1 MKSEPN
7 WKEKI
12 EKEIREEIEKL
23 INKSAE
29 ELDELI
35 ERHKKKRAHFMPVY
49 LRVLGGYLQ
58 SLNIR
63 YGGFIEKEIERVIRI
78 LSDYGRTNFDVDSE
92 YSGEKLTL
100 MLEENSRKAIDDY
113 VSEGKIK
120 HKASEQEFSELLD
133 TIFRYQTSLEGK
145 FESRKLDVNLLM
157 RDRDSN
163 RYYYIEV
170 KYCDD
175 HDTGKFVSI
184 NRKFLYTFAG
194 LIHELWI
201 HGKIH
206 SKDNIKDNI
215 VPILYYF
222 EDGLKKYENV
232 FLIEG
237 TNVLRGKQLFELF
250 GVPEAYDVIISALDP
265 KNYEDKIKKTIED
278 KVKRTVGNLIGYSLF
293 S

>member
-1 MKSEPN
+1 MKSGLN
-7 WKEKI
+7 WKEEI
-12 EKEIREEIEKL
+12 RKEIEGEINKL
-23 INKSAE
+23 IDESAK
-29 ELDELI
+29 ELGELI
-35 ERHKKKRAHFMPVY
+35 ERHKKKKAHFMPAH

-63 YGGFIEKEIERVIRI
+63 YGGFIEKEIEKAIYI
-78 LSDYGRTNFDVDSE
+78 LSRHGLTKFNVVPE
-92 YSGEKLTL
+92 YSGKKLIL
-100 MLEENSRKAIDDY
+100 KLEENSRKAIDDY
-113 VSEGKIK
+113 VSEGKIQQ
-120 HKASEQEFSELLD
+120 KASEQEFSELLN
-133 TIFRYQTSLEGK
+133 TIFRYQTSPEGK
-145 FESRKLDVNLLM
+145 LESRKLDVNSLLRV
-157 RDRDSN
+157 RDDNRD

-194 LIHELWI
+194 LIHELRI

-206 SKDNIKDNI
+206 SKDDI

-250 GVPEAYDVIISALDP
+250 GVPEAYDVIISALNP
-265 KNYEDKIKKTIED
+265 KNYEDKIKRTI
-278 KVKRTVGNLIGYSLF
+278 GNLIDYPLF